1 MVEPADRSST
11 AGQRLGAPE
20 SFGVS
25 TLEPGLRPPA
35 QPPGRQVSMRV
46 QMLDDTQEVFQI
58 SQRSPGKVLFDLVCA
73 HLNLVEGDYFG
84 LEYQDQRKMTVWLDL
99 LKPTLKQ
106 IRRPKNTILRF
117 VVKFFPPDH
126 TQLLEELTRYLFA
139 LQIKR
144 DLACGRLICNDTS
157 AALMVSHI
165 IQSEIGDFD
174 ETQSWQ
180 HLLHNKYLPDQ
191 DAIRDEIIDCHREHV
206 GQTPAESDYQLL
218 EIARRLE
225 MYGVRLHPAK
235 DREGTKLSLAVA
247 NSGVLVFQGNTK
259 INSFNWSKIRKLSFK
274 RKRFLIKLR
283 ADPTQNAHHDTLEFA
298 MASRDCCKVFWKI
311 CVEYHAFFRLFEEPK
326 PKPKPILFTRGSSF
340 RFSGRTQKQI
350 IDYVKDSEPK
360 KVPFE
365 RKHSKILSNSSISP
379 QSASTRSHVPK
390 ESATSIPLADQPDS
404 DRLSHLAVPNGSEE
418 PQAVTPPTNGL
429 HGLTAAPGSDPT
441 QPRQNHHVAG
451 SVLDQQLLNPGPSCR
466 ANKGSPGSEKSSLG
480 GPHVAVNGNGS
491 VNGQRM
497 GRTGVL
503 GAEQSAEIQPLSPL
517 TSPLLTEAGY
527 VRNDEEDE
535 KFPTDKAYFI
545 AKELLTTERTY
556 LNDLQVITESFH
568 SAVGKDEA
576 FPDSVKSLISAN
588 YDPVYKFHQGFL
600 KETEQRLAQ
609 WEGRSNAHI
618 KGDYQRIGD
627 VLLKNIQGL
636 RQLTI
641 HLQKHSE
648 CLVELE
654 RACRSSRKVETLC
667 RDFEQQRVCYLPL
680 NIFLLR
686 PLHRLLHYKLILE
699 RLCKHYPPTHDDFRD
714 CRAALADISEMVLQL
729 QGIMMKMEN
738 FQKLIEL
745 KKDLTGVEDL
755 ISPGR
760 EFIRLG
766 CLSKLSGKGLQ
777 QRMFFLFSDCLV
789 YTSRGMTPS
798 NQFKVHGQLPL
809 YGMTIRESEE
819 EWGVPHS
826 FTLFG
831 QRQSVVVAAS
841 CTSEMERWVEDI
853 RMAIDLAEQSSSLN
867 NDLLSTSLSDNKLS
881 EDGGGEQESEDEL
894 GGSRSSLER
903 QGHRGNTTVHV
914 CWHRNTSVSMV
925 DFSIAVEN
933 QLSGNLLRKFKNS
946 NGWQKL
952 WVVFTN
958 FSLFFYKSHQDDYPL
973 ASLPLLGYSVTVP
986 SESEN
991 IHKDY
996 VFKLHFK
1003 SHVYYFRS
1011 ESEYTFERWMEV
1023 IRSATCSTSRSLPST
1038 RKDLY

>member
-1 MVEPADRSST
+1 MVEPADSPSAA

-35 QPPGRQVSMRV
+35 QPPGRQVSIRV
-46 QMLDDTQEVFQI
+46 QMLDDTQEVFQV
-58 SQRSPGKVLFDLVCA
+58 SPRSPGKVLFDLVCV

-126 TQLLEELTRYLFA
+126 TQLMEELTRYLFA
-139 LQIKR
+139 LQIKH
-144 DLACGRLICNDTS
+144 DLACGHLICNDTS

-191 DAIRDEIIDCHREHV
+191 DAIRDKIIDCHRKHV
-206 GQTPAESDYQLL
+206 GHTPAESDYQLL

-247 NSGVLVFQGNTK
+247 HTGVLVFQGYTK
-259 INSFNWSKIRKLSFK
+259 INAFNWSKIRKLSFK

-283 ADPTQNAHHDTLEFA
+283 ADPTNTHHDMLEFA

-350 IDYVKDSEPK
+350 IDYVKDSEFK
-360 KVPFE
+360 KIPFE
-365 RKHSKILSNSSISP
+365 RKHSKILSISSMSP
-379 QSASTRSHVPK
+379 QSSSFQSQVPK
-390 ESATSIPLADQPDS
+390 ESAMSVLTADKPDS
-404 DRLSHLAVPNGSEE
+404 AKLNHPVDPNGSEALPVAISPSNGFHDRIASPGTDPAQSRQTRHGTGSE
-418 PQAVTPPTNGL
+418 P
-429 HGLTAAPGSDPT
+429 
-441 QPRQNHHVAG
+441 
-451 SVLDQQLLNPGPSCR
+451 DQHLLNPGGPALEDSPL
-466 ANKGSPGSEKSSLG
+466 GSPLLI
-480 GPHVAVNGNGS
+480 VNGSGSLNGLETGS
-491 VNGQRM
+491 AGM
-497 GRTGVL
+497 PGTSPDGR
-503 GAEQSAEIQPLSPL
+503 QLSPL
-517 TSPLLTEAGY
+517 TSPLLADAGY
-527 VRNDEEDE
+527 LRNDEDDE
-535 KFPTDKAYFI
+535 ARRKKFPTDKAYFI

-556 LNDLQVITESFH
+556 LKDLQVIAESFQ
-568 SAVGKDEA
+568 SFVGKGED

-588 YDPVYKFHQGFL
+588 YDPVYKFHQAFL
-600 KETEQRLAQ
+600 REVDQRLAQ

-627 VLLKNIQGL
+627 ILLKNIQGL
-636 RQLTI
+636 RQLTV

-654 RACRSSRKVETLC
+654 QACRSSRKVDALC
-667 RDFEQQRVCYLPL
+667 RDFEQQKVCYLPF

-699 RLCKHYPPTHDDFRD
+699 RFCKHYPPTHDDFRD
-714 CRAALADISEMVLQL
+714 CRAALADVSEVVLQL
-729 QGIMMKMEN
+729 HGSMMKMEN
-738 FQKLIEL
+738 FQKLVEL
-745 KKDLTGVEDL
+745 KKDLTGIDNLV
-755 ISPGR
+755 IPGR

-777 QRMFFLFSDCLV
+777 QRMFFLFSDSLV
-789 YTSRGMTPS
+789 YTSRGMTAL

-819 EWGVPHS
+819 EWGVPHC

-831 QRQSVVVAAS
+831 QRQTLVVAAS
-841 CTSEMERWVEDI
+841 CPSEMERWVEDI
-853 RMAIDLAEQSSSLN
+853 RMAIDLAEQSSSSHT
-867 NDLLSTSLSDNKLS
+867 DLLSTNLSDNKLS
-881 EDGGGEQESEDEL
+881 EDGAIEQESEEEL
-894 GGSRSSLER
+894 CGSRSSLER

-958 FSLFFYKSHQDDYPL
+958 FNLFFYKSHQDDYPL

-1023 IRSATCSTSRSLPST
+1023 IRSATCSSSRSLSSS

>member
-1 MVEPADRSST
+1 SDRLEPRPT
-11 AGQRLGAPE
+11 GQRLGAPE

-126 TQLLEELTRYLFA
+126 TQLMEELTRYLFA

-206 GQTPAESDYQLL
+206 GQTPAVSDYQLL

-283 ADPTQNAHHDTLEFA
+283 ADPTNAHHDTLEFA

-326 PKPKPILFTRGSSF
+326 PRPKPILFTRGSSF

-365 RKHSKILSNSSISP
+365 RKHSKILSNSSMSPHLSRNPLLMTPTTISRLVFM
-379 QSASTRSHVPK
+379 QKSMSQNSAYKTTLDT
-390 ESATSIPLADQPDS
+390 ESDTGSSAYSQPLMYGNPAAVSSMISVNSNGTSP
-404 DRLSHLAVPNGSEE
+404 LSHTKFSFG
-418 PQAVTPPTNGL
+418 
-429 HGLTAAPGSDPT
+429 
-441 QPRQNHHVAG
+441 
-451 SVLDQQLLNPGPSCR
+451 
-466 ANKGSPGSEKSSLG
+466 
-480 GPHVAVNGNGS
+480 
-491 VNGQRM
+491 
-497 GRTGVL
+497 
-503 GAEQSAEIQPLSPL
+503 IQPLSPL

-535 KFPTDKAYFI
+535 ARRKVGIQRVRRWMGKF
-545 AKELLTTERTY
+545 LG
-556 LNDLQVITESFH
+556 ITELSGLR
-568 SAVGKDEA
+568 SYEA

-841 CTSEMERWVEDI
+841 CASEMERWVEDI

-867 NDLLSTSLSDNKLS
+867 NDLLSTSLSDNSKS
-881 EDGGGEQESEDEL
+881 STVVEQESEDEL

-1011 ESEYTFERWMEV
+1011 ESEYTFERWV
-1023 IRSATCSTSRSLPST
+1023 YSNRDKCRNAISYNVL
-1038 RKDLY
+1038 

>member
-1 MVEPADRSST
+1 MVEPADRPST

-35 QPPGRQVSMRV
+35 QPPGRQVPIRV

-58 SQRSPGKVLFDLVCA
+58 SQRSPGKVLFDLVCV
-73 HLNLVEGDYFG
+73 HLNLTEGDYFG
-84 LEYQDQRKMTVWLDL
+84 LEYQDHRKMTVWLDL

-126 TQLLEELTRYLFA
+126 TQLMEELTRYLFA
-139 LQIKR
+139 LQIKH

-157 AALMVSHI
+157 AALMVSHV

-180 HLLHNKYLPDQ
+180 HLLLNKYLPDQ
-191 DAIRDEIIDCHREHV
+191 DAIRDKIIDSHRKHV

-225 MYGVRLHPAK
+225 MYGIRLHPAK

-247 NSGVLVFQGNTK
+247 HTGVLVFQGYTK
-259 INSFNWSKIRKLSFK
+259 INAFNWSKIRKLSFK

-283 ADPTQNAHHDTLEFA
+283 ADPANSHHDTLEFA
-298 MASRDCCKVFWKI
+298 MGSRDCCKVFWKI

-340 RFSGRTQKQI
+340 RFSGRTQKQV
-350 IDYVKDSEPK
+350 IDYVKDSELK

-365 RKHSKILSNSSISP
+365 RKHSKILSPGSTTP
-379 QSASTRSHVPK
+379 QSSSSRSQVPK
-390 ESATSIPLADQPDS
+390 ESAMSVLLVDQPDS
-404 DRLSHLAVPNGSEE
+404 ARFGVQVEANGSEQ
-418 PQAVTPPTNGL
+418 PPAVAPSSNGF
-429 HGLTAAPGSDPT
+429 HNAPMAPGSDPIH
-441 QPRQNHHVAG
+441 PRQNHNGMATVP
-451 SVLDQQLLNPGPSCR
+451 DQQLLNPG
-466 ANKGSPGSEKSSLG
+466 SPGSENSPNGS
-480 GPHVAVNGNGS
+480 PCVVVNGDA
-491 VNGQRM
+491 
-497 GRTGVL
+497 TDVL
-503 GAEQSAEIQPLSPL
+503 GVVPEGQQLSPL

-527 VRNDEEDE
+527 VRNEDE
-535 KFPTDKAYFI
+535 DEARRKKFPTDKAYFI

-556 LNDLQVITESFH
+556 LKDLQVITESFQ
-568 SAVGKDEA
+568 SAMAKDEA
-576 FPDSVKSLISAN
+576 FPNSVQSLISSS

-627 VLLKNIQGL
+627 ILLKNIQGL
-636 RQLTI
+636 RQLTV

-654 RACRSSRKVETLC
+654 RGCRSSRKVESLC
-667 RDFEQQRVCYLPL
+667 REFEQQRVCYLPL

-729 QGIMMKMEN
+729 QGTMMKMEN
-738 FQKLIEL
+738 FQKLLEL
-745 KKDLTGVEDL
+745 QKDLTGIDNLVT
-755 ISPGR
+755 PGR

-841 CTSEMERWVEDI
+841 CVSEMERWVEDI
-853 RMAIDLAEQSSSLN
+853 RMAIDLAEQSSSPGA
-867 NDLLSTSLSDNKLS
+867 DLLSTSLSDNKLS
-881 EDGGGEQESEDEL
+881 EDGGTEQESEEEL
-894 GGSRSSLER
+894 CGSRSSLER

-925 DFSIAVEN
+925 DFSVAVEN

-1023 IRSATCSTSRSLPST
+1023 IRSATCSASRSLPPT

>member
-1 MVEPADRSST
+1 MVEPADRPST

-25 TLEPGLRPPA
+25 TLEPGLRPPV
-35 QPPGRQVSMRV
+35 QPPGRQVSIRV

-58 SQRSPGKVLFDLVCA
+58 SQRSPGKVLFDLVCV
-73 HLNLVEGDYFG
+73 HLNLTEGDYFG

-126 TQLLEELTRYLFA
+126 TQLMEELTRYLFA

-191 DAIRDEIIDCHREHV
+191 DAIRDKITDCHRKHV

-235 DREGTKLSLAVA
+235 DREGTKLSLSVA
-247 NSGVLVFQGNTK
+247 HTGVLVFQGYTK
-259 INSFNWSKIRKLSFK
+259 INAFNWSKIRKLSFK

-283 ADPTQNAHHDTLEFA
+283 ADPAQNAHHDTLEFA

-340 RFSGRTQKQI
+340 RFSGRTQ
-350 IDYVKDSEPK
+350 
-360 KVPFE
+360 
-365 RKHSKILSNSSISP
+365 NSSQQIHINYCCRSP
-379 QSASTRSHVPK
+379 ASEDS
-390 ESATSIPLADQPDS
+390 PL
-404 DRLSHLAVPNGSEE
+404 
-418 PQAVTPPTNGL
+418 
-429 HGLTAAPGSDPT
+429 
-441 QPRQNHHVAG
+441 
-451 SVLDQQLLNPGPSCR
+451 
-466 ANKGSPGSEKSSLG
+466 GSP
-480 GPHVAVNGNGS
+480 HVVVNGNGS
-491 VNGQRM
+491 VNGQEM
-497 GRTGVL
+497 GGTAVL
-503 GAEQSAEIQPLSPL
+503 GLGQSPEGRQLSPL

-527 VRNDEEDE
+527 VRNEDE
-535 KFPTDKAYFI
+535 DEARRKKFPTDKAYFI

-556 LNDLQVITESFH
+556 LKDLQVITESFQ
-568 SAVGKDEA
+568 SFVGKDEA
-576 FPDSVKSLISAN
+576 FPDSVKKLISTN
-588 YDPVYKFHQGFL
+588 YDPVHKFHQGFL
-600 KETEQRLAQ
+600 KEVEQRLAQ

-667 RDFEQQRVCYLPL
+667 RDFEQQRVCYLPF
-680 NIFLLR
+680 NVFLLR

-729 QGIMMKMEN
+729 QGTMMKMEN
-738 FQKLIEL
+738 FQKLLEL
-745 KKDLTGVEDL
+745 KKDLTGLDNL
-755 ISPGR
+755 AIPGR

-777 QRMFFLFSDCLV
+777 QRMFFLFSDSLV

-819 EWGVPHS
+819 EWGVPYS

-831 QRQSVVVAAS
+831 QRHSVVVAAS
-841 CTSEMERWVEDI
+841 CASEMERWVEDI
-853 RMAIDLAEQSSSLN
+853 RMAIDLAEQSSGLN
-867 NDLLSTSLSDNKLS
+867 TDLLSTGLSDNSKS
-881 EDGGGEQESEDEL
+881 REWANPSEQESEEEL
-894 GGSRSSLER
+894 CGSRSSLER

-925 DFSIAVEN
+925 DFSVAVEN

-1011 ESEYTFERWMEV
+1011 ESEYTFERYSMWRIQRWEKH
-1023 IRSATCSTSRSLPST
+1023 STCCPFFPL
-1038 RKDLY
+1038 

>member
-25 TLEPGLRPPA
+25 TLEPGLRPPV
-35 QPPGRQVSMRV
+35 QPPGRQVSIRV

-58 SQRSPGKVLFDLVCA
+58 SQRSPGKVLFDLVCV
-73 HLNLVEGDYFG
+73 HLNLTEGDYFG

-126 TQLLEELTRYLFA
+126 TQLMEELTRYLFA

-191 DAIRDEIIDCHREHV
+191 DAIRDKITDCHRKHV

-235 DREGTKLSLAVA
+235 DREGTKLSLSVA
-247 NSGVLVFQGNTK
+247 HTGVLVFQGYTK
-259 INSFNWSKIRKLSFK
+259 INAFNWSKIRKLSFK

-350 IDYVKDSEPK
+350 IDYVKDSELK

-365 RKHSKILSNSSISP
+365 RKHSKILSNSSMTP
-379 QSASTRSHVPK
+379 QSSSFRSQVPK
-390 ESATSIPLADQPDS
+390 ESAMLVPLADQPDS
-404 DRLSHLAVPNGSEE
+404 ARLGHQAESNGSEE
-418 PQAVTPPTNGL
+418 PPPVTASANGFQD
-429 HGLTAAPGSDPT
+429 TPVAPGSDPI
-441 QPRQNHHVAG
+441 QSRQNHHGTRSAP
-451 SVLDQQLLNPGPSCR
+451 DQQLLNPGSPASDDSPL
-466 ANKGSPGSEKSSLG
+466 GSP
-480 GPHVAVNGNGS
+480 HVVVNGNGS
-491 VNGQRM
+491 VNGQ
-497 GRTGVL
+497 GVGGTGVL
-503 GAEQSAEIQPLSPL
+503 GLGQSPEGRQLSPL

-527 VRNDEEDE
+527 VRNEDE
-535 KFPTDKAYFI
+535 DEARRKKFPTDKAYFI

-556 LNDLQVITESFH
+556 LKDLQVITESFQ
-568 SAVGKDEA
+568 SFVGKEEA
-576 FPDSVKSLISAN
+576 FPDSVKNLISAN
-588 YDPVYKFHQGFL
+588 YDPVHKFHQGFL
-600 KETEQRLAQ
+600 KEVEQRLAQ

-667 RDFEQQRVCYLPL
+667 RDFEQQRVCYLPF
-680 NIFLLR
+680 NVFLLR

-729 QGIMMKMEN
+729 QGTMMKMEN
-738 FQKLIEL
+738 FQKLLEL
-745 KKDLTGVEDL
+745 KKDLTGIDNL
-755 ISPGR
+755 AIPGR

-777 QRMFFLFSDCLV
+777 QRMFFLFSDSLV
-789 YTSRGMTPS
+789 YTSRGMTPT

-819 EWGVPHS
+819 EWGVPYS

-831 QRQSVVVAAS
+831 QRHSVVVAAS
-841 CTSEMERWVEDI
+841 CASEMERWVEDI

-867 NDLLSTSLSDNKLS
+867 TDLLSTGLSDNKLL
-881 EDGGGEQESEDEL
+881 EDSGAEQESEEEL
-894 GGSRSSLER
+894 CGSRSSLER

-925 DFSIAVEN
+925 DFSVAVEN

-1023 IRSATCSTSRSLPST
+1023 IRSATCSSSHSLPST

>member
-1 MVEPADRSST
+1 TGEPVDRPSA
-11 AGQRLGAPE
+11 AGQRLSAPE

-25 TLEPGLRPPA
+25 TLEPGMRPPV
-35 QPPGRQVSMRV
+35 QPPGRPVSIRV
-46 QMLDDTQEVFQI
+46 QMMDDTQEVFQI
-58 SQRSPGKVLFDLVCA
+58 SQRSAGKVLFDLVCV
-73 HLNLVEGDYFG
+73 HLNLTEGDYFG
-84 LEYQDQRKMTVWLDL
+84 LEYQDHRKMTVWLDL

-126 TQLLEELTRYLFA
+126 TQLMEELTRYLFA
-139 LQIKR
+139 LQVKR
-144 DLACGRLICNDTS
+144 DLACGHLICNDTS
-157 AALMVSHI
+157 SALMVSHI

-191 DAIRDEIIDCHREHV
+191 DAIRDKIMDCHRKHV

-225 MYGVRLHPAK
+225 MYGIRLHPAK
-235 DREGTKLSLAVA
+235 DREGSKLSLSVA
-247 NSGVLVFQGNTK
+247 HTGVLVFQGYTK
-259 INSFNWSKIRKLSFK
+259 INAFNWSKVRKLSFK

-283 ADPTQNAHHDTLEFA
+283 DAHHDTLEFA
-298 MASRDCCKVFWKI
+298 MASRDCCKIFWKI

-350 IDYVKDSEPK
+350 IDYVKDSEFK

-365 RKHSKILSNSSISP
+365 RYIWNPAHLHPRARRAAAHPHADSQLRPGGAQTAAAQREP
-379 QSASTRSHVPK
+379 QGEPQGARSAG
-390 ESATSIPLADQPDS
+390 AN
-404 DRLSHLAVPNGSEE
+404 DRRVHQQRPGSEE
-418 PQAVTPPTNGL
+418 SPLA
-429 HGLTAAPGSDPT
+429 S
-441 QPRQNHHVAG
+441 PR
-451 SVLDQQLLNPGPSCR
+451 
-466 ANKGSPGSEKSSLG
+466 
-480 GPHVAVNGNGS
+480 VAVNGNS
-491 VNGQRM
+491 PVNGPDHI
-497 GRTGVL
+497 L
-503 GAEQSAEIQPLSPL
+503 GSGPQSPDNRQLSPL
-517 TSPLLTEAGY
+517 TSPLLTDAGY
-527 VRNDEEDE
+527 VRNEDEEE
-535 KFPTDKAYFI
+535 ARRKKFPTDKAYFI

-556 LNDLQVITESFH
+556 LNDLQVVTESFQN
-568 SAVGKDEA
+568 AVANDEA
-576 FPDSVKSLISAN
+576 FSHSVKNLILAN
-588 YDPVYKFHQGFL
+588 YDPVSKFHEGFL
-600 KETEQRLAQ
+600 KEVEQRLAQ

-627 VLLKNIQGL
+627 ILLRNIQGL
-636 RQLTI
+636 RQLTV

-654 RACRSSRKVETLC
+654 KSVRKVEVLS
-667 RDFEQQRVCYLPL
+667 REFEQQRVCYLPF
-680 NIFLLR
+680 NVFLLR

-699 RLCKHYPPTHDDFRD
+699 RLCKHYPPTHEDFRD
-714 CRAALADISEMVLQL
+714 SRAALAEISEMALQL
-729 QGIMMKMEN
+729 QGTMMKMEN
-738 FQKLIEL
+738 FQKLLEL
-745 KKDLTGVEDL
+745 KKDLTGIDNMVV
-755 ISPGR
+755 PGR

-789 YTSRGMTPS
+789 YTSRGMTAS

-841 CTSEMERWVEDI
+841 CASEMEHWVEDI
-853 RMAIDLAEQSSSLN
+853 RMAIDLSVQGSGAPS
-867 NDLLSTSLSDNKLS
+867 DLLCTSPTDNKLS
-881 EDGGGEQESEDEL
+881 GEGGQEHESEEEL
-894 GGSRSSLER
+894 SSSRTSLER

-925 DFSIAVEN
+925 DFSVAVEN

-1023 IRSATCSTSRSLPST
+1023 IRSATCSSSRSLPAT

>member
-1 MVEPADRSST
+1 MVEPADRPST

-35 QPPGRQVSMRV
+35 QPPGRLVSIRV

-58 SQRSPGKVLFDLVCA
+58 SQRSPGKVLFDLVCV
-73 HLNLVEGDYFG
+73 HLNLSEGDYFG

-126 TQLLEELTRYLFA
+126 TQLMEELTRYLFA

-191 DAIRDEIIDCHREHV
+191 DAIRDKITDCHRKHV

-247 NSGVLVFQGNTK
+247 HTGVLVFQGYTK
-259 INSFNWSKIRKLSFK
+259 INAFNWSKIRKLSFK

-283 ADPTQNAHHDTLEFA
+283 ADPTNAHHDTLEFA
-298 MASRDCCKVFWKI
+298 MASRDCCKIFWKI

-350 IDYVKDSEPK
+350 IDYVKDSELK
-360 KVPFE
+360 KVSFE
-365 RKHSKILSNSSISP
+365 R
-379 QSASTRSHVPK
+379 
-390 ESATSIPLADQPDS
+390 LAC
-404 DRLSHLAVPNGSEE
+404 LSHCLNRARPHGGTTADIISVNVPEQS
-418 PQAVTPPTNGL
+418 PSKLPVSRRHPT
-429 HGLTAAPGSDPT
+429 HQTTTAAT
-441 QPRQNHHVAG
+441 PRSPRTARRSPASQD
-451 SVLDQQLLNPGPSCR
+451 SPL
-466 ANKGSPGSEKSSLG
+466 GSPR
-480 GPHVAVNGNGS
+480 VVVNGNAS
-491 VNGQRM
+491 VNGQ
-497 GRTGVL
+497 GVGGVL
-503 GAEQSAEIQPLSPL
+503 GPGQIPEGQQLSPL

-527 VRNDEEDE
+527 VRNEDE
-535 KFPTDKAYFI
+535 DEARRKKFPTDKAYFI

-556 LNDLQVITESFH
+556 LKDLQVITESFP

-576 FPDSVKSLISAN
+576 FPDSVKNMISAS
-588 YDPVYKFHQGFL
+588 YDPVYIFHQGFL

-609 WEGRSNAHI
+609 WSGRSNAHI

-636 RQLTI
+636 RVNIL
-641 HLQKHSE
+641 HLPLLLFFYTKNPSFS
-648 CLVELE
+648 V
-654 RACRSSRKVETLC
+654 SSRKVESLC

-729 QGIMMKMEN
+729 QGTMMKMEN
-738 FQKLIEL
+738 FQKLLEL
-745 KKDLTGVEDL
+745 KKDLTGIDNLVT
-755 ISPGR
+755 PGR

-777 QRMFFLFSDCLV
+777 QRMFFLFSDSLV

-809 YGMTIRESEE
+809 FGMTIRESEE

-841 CTSEMERWVEDI
+841 CASEMERWVEDI
-853 RMAIDLAEQSSSLN
+853 RMAIDLAEQSSSPN

-881 EDGGGEQESEDEL
+881 EDGGGDQESEEEL

-925 DFSIAVEN
+925 DFSVAVEN

-986 SESEN
+986 AESEN

-1011 ESEYTFERWMEV
+1011 ESEYTFERRV
-1023 IRSATCSTSRSLPST
+1023 FHLSSSHF
-1038 RKDLY
+1038 

>member
-1 MVEPADRSST
+1 MVEPADRPST

-35 QPPGRQVSMRV
+35 QPPGRLVSIRV

-58 SQRSPGKVLFDLVCA
+58 SQRSPGKVLFDLVCV
-73 HLNLVEGDYFG
+73 HLNLSEGDYFG

-126 TQLLEELTRYLFA
+126 TQLMEELTRYLFA

-191 DAIRDEIIDCHREHV
+191 DAIRDKITDCHRKHV

-247 NSGVLVFQGNTK
+247 HTGVLVFQLRNVL
-259 INSFNWSKIRKLSFK
+259 NVFFQVRQCRLSFTSWP
-274 RKRFLIKLR
+274 FHCCVLTHIYLCVLQ
-283 ADPTQNAHHDTLEFA
+283 QNAHHDTLEFA
-298 MASRDCCKVFWKI
+298 MASRDCCKIFWKI

-350 IDYVKDSEPK
+350 IDYVKDSELK
-360 KVPFE
+360 KVSFE
-365 RKHSKILSNSSISP
+365 RKHSKILSSGSMSP
-379 QSASTRSHVPK
+379 QSSSFRSQVPREVTTLK
-390 ESATSIPLADQPDS
+390 QAQTLYSLAVLYFFLELDLLCIFTESNLTPSLILSCHLLSYLTLCSIPVPASLPFS
-404 DRLSHLAVPNGSEE
+404 IFLFSSHLS
-418 PQAVTPPTNGL
+418 
-429 HGLTAAPGSDPT
+429 
-441 QPRQNHHVAG
+441 
-451 SVLDQQLLNPGPSCR
+451 
-466 ANKGSPGSEKSSLG
+466 GSPASQDSPLGS
-480 GPHVAVNGNGS
+480 PRVVVNGNAS
-491 VNGQRM
+491 VNGQ
-497 GRTGVL
+497 GVGGVL
-503 GAEQSAEIQPLSPL
+503 GPGQIPEGQQLSPL

-527 VRNDEEDE
+527 VRNEDE
-535 KFPTDKAYFI
+535 DEARRKKFPTDKAYFI

-556 LNDLQVITESFH
+556 LKDLQVITESFP

-576 FPDSVKSLISAN
+576 FPDSVKNMISAS
-588 YDPVYKFHQGFL
+588 YDPVYIFHQGFL

-636 RQLTI
+636 RQLTV

-654 RACRSSRKVETLC
+654 RACRSSRKAESLC
-667 RDFEQQRVCYLPL
+667 RDVEQQRVCYLPL

-729 QGIMMKMEN
+729 QGTMMKMEN
-738 FQKLIEL
+738 FQKLLEL
-745 KKDLTGVEDL
+745 KKDLTGIDNLVT
-755 ISPGR
+755 PGR

-777 QRMFFLFSDCLV
+777 QRMFFLFSDSLV

-809 YGMTIRESEE
+809 FGMTIRESEE

-841 CTSEMERWVEDI
+841 CASEMERWVEDI
-853 RMAIDLAEQSSSLN
+853 RMAIDLAEQSISPN
-867 NDLLSTSLSDNKLS
+867 NDLLSTSLSDNS
-881 EDGGGEQESEDEL
+881 DQESEEEL

-925 DFSIAVEN
+925 DFSVAVEN

-986 SESEN
+986 AESEN

-1023 IRSATCSTSRSLPST
+1023 IRSATCSASRSLPNT

>member
-1 MVEPADRSST
+1 MRCWV
-11 AGQRLGAPE
+11 
-20 SFGVS
+20 
-25 TLEPGLRPPA
+25 TLWPLHLLFYFP
-35 QPPGRQVSMRV
+35 
-46 QMLDDTQEVFQI
+46 
-58 SQRSPGKVLFDLVCA
+58 QRSPGKVLFDLVCV
-73 HLNLVEGDYFG
+73 HLNLTEGDYFG

-126 TQLLEELTRYLFA
+126 TQLMEELTRYLFA

-191 DAIRDEIIDCHREHV
+191 DAIRDKITDCHRN

-235 DREGTKLSLAVA
+235 DREGTKLSLSVA
-247 NSGVLVFQGNTK
+247 HTGVLVFQGYTK
-259 INSFNWSKIRKLSFK
+259 INAFNWSKIRKLSFK

-283 ADPTQNAHHDTLEFA
+283 ADPNAHHDTLEFA

-350 IDYVKDSEPK
+350 IDYVKDSEMK

-365 RKHSKILSNSSISP
+365 RKHSKILSNSSMTP
-379 QSASTRSHVPK
+379 QSSSFRSQVPK
-390 ESATSIPLADQPDS
+390 EVTPTDTDLYSLITAFYFISFIFLGKVHALGRDLSGSRQARCS
-404 DRLSHLAVPNGSEE
+404 DRSTVRYRDSE
-418 PQAVTPPTNGL
+418 
-429 HGLTAAPGSDPT
+429 
-441 QPRQNHHVAG
+441 
-451 SVLDQQLLNPGPSCR
+451 SVLQPGDQQLPPPHKLAQPYSPL
-466 ANKGSPGSEKSSLG
+466 GSP
-480 GPHVAVNGNGS
+480 HVVVNGNGS
-491 VNGQRM
+491 VNGQEM
-497 GRTGVL
+497 GGTAVL
-503 GAEQSAEIQPLSPL
+503 GLGQSPEGRQLSPL

-527 VRNDEEDE
+527 VRNEDE
-535 KFPTDKAYFI
+535 DEARRKKFPTDKAYFI

-556 LNDLQVITESFH
+556 LKDLQVITESFQ
-568 SAVGKDEA
+568 SFVGKDEA
-576 FPDSVKSLISAN
+576 FPDSVKKLISTN
-588 YDPVYKFHQGFL
+588 YDPVHKFHQGFL
-600 KETEQRLAQ
+600 KEVEQRLAQ

-627 VLLKNIQGL
+627 VLLKNIQEGL
-636 RQLTI
+636 LPA
-641 HLQKHSE
+641 LQRLPAATSPPPAALQTHPGE
-648 CLVELE
+648 C
-654 RACRSSRKVETLC
+654 
-667 RDFEQQRVCYLPL
+667 VCGLGGC
-680 NIFLLR
+680 FF
-686 PLHRLLHYKLILE
+686 PLHIFPCFYNPYVHL
-699 RLCKHYPPTHDDFRD
+699 PPLPPS
-714 CRAALADISEMVLQL
+714 AALADISEMVLQL
-729 QGIMMKMEN
+729 QGTMMKMEN
-738 FQKLIEL
+738 FQKLLEL
-745 KKDLTGVEDL
+745 KKDLTGLDNL
-755 ISPGR
+755 AIPGR

-777 QRMFFLFSDCLV
+777 QRMFFLFSDSLV

-819 EWGVPHS
+819 EWGVPYS

-831 QRQSVVVAAS
+831 QRHSVVVAAS
-841 CTSEMERWVEDI
+841 CASEMERWVEDI
-853 RMAIDLAEQSSSLN
+853 RMAIDLAEQSSGLN
-867 NDLLSTSLSDNKLS
+867 TDLLSTGLSDNSKS
-881 EDGGGEQESEDEL
+881 TEQESEEEL
-894 GGSRSSLER
+894 CGSRSSLER

-925 DFSIAVEN
+925 DFSVAVEN

-1023 IRSATCSTSRSLPST
+1023 IRSATCSSSHSLPST

>member
-1 MVEPADRSST
+1 MFSGKVDGTDRPSA

-25 TLEPGLRPPA
+25 TLEPGLRAPA
-35 QPPGRQVSMRV
+35 QPPGRQVSIRV

-58 SQRSPGKVLFDLVCA
+58 SQRSPGKVLFDLVCV
-73 HLNLVEGDYFG
+73 HLNLAEGDYFG
-84 LEYQDQRKMTVWLDL
+84 LEYQDHYINLITPL
-99 LKPTLKQ
+99 LSSIISPSHTLFYFC
-106 IRRPKNTILRF
+106 L
-117 VVKFFPPDH
+117 
-126 TQLLEELTRYLFA
+126 YLFA
-139 LQIKR
+139 LQIKH

-191 DAIRDEIIDCHREHV
+191 DAIRDKITECHRKHV
-206 GQTPAESDYQLL
+206 GQTPAVSDYQLL

-247 NSGVLVFQGNTK
+247 HTGVLVFQGYTK
-259 INSFNWSKIRKLSFK
+259 INAFNWSKVRKLSFK

-283 ADPTQNAHHDTLEFA
+283 ADPTNAHHDTLEFA
-298 MASRDCCKVFWKI
+298 MASRDCCKIFWKI

-350 IDYVKDSEPK
+350 IDYVKDSELK

-365 RKHSKILSNSSISP
+365 
-379 QSASTRSHVPK
+379 
-390 ESATSIPLADQPDS
+390 
-404 DRLSHLAVPNGSEE
+404 
-418 PQAVTPPTNGL
+418 
-429 HGLTAAPGSDPT
+429 
-441 QPRQNHHVAG
+441 
-451 SVLDQQLLNPGPSCR
+451 
-466 ANKGSPGSEKSSLG
+466 SPGSEDSPLG
-480 GPHVAVNGNGS
+480 SPHVVVNGNGS
-491 VNGQRM
+491 VNGQGM
-497 GRTGVL
+497 GSTGIL
-503 GAEQSAEIQPLSPL
+503 GTGHSPEGRHLSPL
-517 TSPLLTEAGY
+517 TSPLLTDAGC
-527 VRNDEEDE
+527 VRNDDEEE
-535 KFPTDKAYFI
+535 ARRKFPTDKAYFI

-556 LNDLQVITESFH
+556 LKDLQVITESFQGV
-568 SAVGKDEA
+568 AGKDEA
-576 FPDSVKSLISAN
+576 FPDFVKNLISAS

-600 KETEQRLAQ
+600 REVEQRLAQ
-609 WEGRSNAHI
+609 WSGRSNAHI

-627 VLLKNIQGL
+627 ILLKNIQGL

-654 RACRSSRKVETLC
+654 RACSRKAEALC
-667 RDFEQQRVCYLPL
+667 RDFEQQRVCYLPF

-729 QGIMMKMEN
+729 QGTMMKMEN
-738 FQKLIEL
+738 FQKLLEL
-745 KKDLTGVEDL
+745 KKDLTGIDNL
-755 ISPGR
+755 AFPGR

-841 CTSEMERWVEDI
+841 CASEMERWVEDI
-853 RMAIDLAEQSSSLN
+853 RMAIDLAEQSSSPST
-867 NDLLSTSLSDNKLS
+867 DLLSTSLSDNSKSL
-881 EDGGGEQESEDEL
+881 ESEEEL
-894 GGSRSSLER
+894 CGSRSSLER

-925 DFSIAVEN
+925 DFSVAVEN

-1023 IRSATCSTSRSLPST
+1023 IRSATCSASRSLPST

>member
-1 MVEPADRSST
+1 MWE
-11 AGQRLGAPE
+11 
-20 SFGVS
+20 F
-25 TLEPGLRPPA
+25 
-35 QPPGRQVSMRV
+35 
-46 QMLDDTQEVFQI
+46 
-58 SQRSPGKVLFDLVCA
+58 LFDLVCV
-73 HLNLVEGDYFG
+73 HLNLTEGDYFG

-126 TQLLEELTRYLFA
+126 TQLMEELTRYFFA

-191 DAIRDEIIDCHREHV
+191 DAIRDKITDCHRKHV
-206 GQTPAESDYQLL
+206 GQTPAESDFQLL

-247 NSGVLVFQGNTK
+247 HTGVLVFQGYTK
-259 INSFNWSKIRKLSFK
+259 INAFNWSKIRKLSFK

-283 ADPTQNAHHDTLEFA
+283 ADPNAHHDTLEFA
-298 MASRDCCKVFWKI
+298 MASRDCCKIFWKI

-350 IDYVKDSEPK
+350 IDYVKDSELK

-365 RKHSKILSNSSISP
+365 RKHSKILSNSSMSP
-379 QSASTRSHVPK
+379 QPASFRSQVPK
-390 ESATSIPLADQPDS
+390 EVIQFLVSPFILSLIYCNYAPFSFLGRFVHIYRHFWSVFNSSLSRYLNLELLCRSPASDDSPLGSP
-404 DRLSHLAVPNGSEE
+404 HVIVNGS
-418 PQAVTPPTNGL
+418 
-429 HGLTAAPGSDPT
+429 
-441 QPRQNHHVAG
+441 
-451 SVLDQQLLNPGPSCR
+451 
-466 ANKGSPGSEKSSLG
+466 
-480 GPHVAVNGNGS
+480 GS
-491 VNGQRM
+491 VNGQ
-497 GRTGVL
+497 GIGCTGVL
-503 GAEQSAEIQPLSPL
+503 GPGQSPEGRQLSPL

-527 VRNDEEDE
+527 VRNDDEDE
-535 KFPTDKAYFI
+535 ARRKKFPTDKAYFI

-556 LNDLQVITESFH
+556 LKDLQVITESFQ
-568 SAVGKDEA
+568 SFVGKDEVL
-576 FPDSVKSLISAN
+576 PDSVKNLISAN

-600 KETEQRLAQ
+600 KEVEQRLAQ
-609 WEGRSNAHI
+609 WSGRSNAHI

-627 VLLKNIQGL
+627 ILLKNIQGL

-654 RACRSSRKVETLC
+654 RACRSSRKVETVC
-667 RDFEQQRVCYLPL
+667 RDFEQQRVCYLPF

-699 RLCKHYPPTHDDFRD
+699 RLCKHYPPTHEDFRD

-729 QGIMMKMEN
+729 QGAMMKMEN
-738 FQKLIEL
+738 FQKLLEL
-745 KKDLTGVEDL
+745 KKDLTGIDNL
-755 ISPGR
+755 AIHGR

-777 QRMFFLFSDCLV
+777 QRMFFLFSDSLV

-798 NQFKVHGQLPL
+798 NQFKVHGQLSL

-841 CTSEMERWVEDI
+841 CASEMERWVEDI
-853 RMAIDLAEQSSSLN
+853 RMAIDLAEQSSSPST
-867 NDLLSTSLSDNKLS
+867 DLLSTSLPDNSKSDS
-881 EDGGGEQESEDEL
+881 GAEQESEEEL
-894 GGSRSSLER
+894 CSSRSSLER

-925 DFSIAVEN
+925 DFSVAVEN

-986 SESEN
+986 CESEN

-1023 IRSATCSTSRSLPST
+1023 IRSATCSTSHST

>member
-1 MVEPADRSST
+1 MSVTMAEPAERSST

-20 SFGVS
+20 SLGVS
-25 TLEPGLRPPA
+25 TLEPGLRPPG
-35 QPPGRQVSMRV
+35 QPPGRQVPMRV
-46 QMLDDTQEVFQI
+46 QLLDDTQEVFEI
-58 SQRSPGKVLFDLVCA
+58 PPRSPGKVLFDLVCD
-73 HLNLVEGDYFG
+73 HLNLTEGDYFG
-84 LEYQDQRKMTVWLDL
+84 LEYTNHHKMPVWLDL

-126 TQLLEELTRYLFA
+126 TQFTEELTRYLFA
-139 LQIKR
+139 LQIKH
-144 DLACGRLICNDTS
+144 DLACGHLICNDTS

-174 ETQSWQ
+174 ETQSWH

-191 DAIRDEIIDCHREHV
+191 DAIRDKITECHRKHV
-206 GQTPAESDYQLL
+206 GQTPAVSDYHLL

-225 MYGVRLHPAK
+225 MYGIRLHPAK
-235 DREGTKLSLAVA
+235 DREGTKLSLAA
-247 NSGVLVFQGNTK
+247 AHTGVLVFQGYTK

-283 ADPTQNAHHDTLEFA
+283 AEPAQNAHHDTLEFA

-326 PKPKPILFTRGSSF
+326 PKPKAILFTRGSSF

-350 IDYVKDSEPK
+350 FDYMKDSEPK

-365 RKHSKILSNSSISP
+365 RKHSKILSSSSVSPHSSSI
-379 QSASTRSHVPK
+379 RLHVPK
-390 ESATSIPLADQPDS
+390 ESAISVQAADQPD
-404 DRLSHLAVPNGSEE
+404 LGHLGHPAEPNSAEVPAAAAAS
-418 PQAVTPPTNGL
+418 TTNGI
-429 HGLTAAPGSDPT
+429 HDTSAAPGSDPL
-441 QPRQNHHVAG
+441 QPRENG
-451 SVLDQQLLNPGPSCR
+451 SGPAPDHQFLNPE
-466 ANKGSPGSEKSSLG
+466 SPGSEESPAES
-480 GPHVAVNGNGS
+480 PHHVVVNGNGS
-491 VNGQRM
+491 GGGTGTDSDIIQSQSPEGQ
-497 GRTGVL
+497 
-503 GAEQSAEIQPLSPL
+503 QLSPL
-517 TSPLLTEAGY
+517 TSPLLTDAGC
-527 VRNDEEDE
+527 VRNDEDE
-535 KFPTDKAYFI
+535 EARRKKFPTDKAYFI
-545 AKELLTTERTY
+545 AKELLTTERTFIK
-556 LNDLQVITESFH
+556 DLQVITESFD
-568 SAVGKDEA
+568 SFVGKDEA
-576 FPDSVKSLISAN
+576 FPDAIKTLIFSS

-600 KETEQRLAQ
+600 KEVEQRLAQ

-627 VLLKNIQGL
+627 ILLKNIQGL
-636 RQLTI
+636 RHLTI

-654 RACRSSRKVETLC
+654 RASRSSRKVEALC
-667 RDFEQQRVCYLPL
+667 RDFEQQRVCYLPF
-680 NIFLLR
+680 NMFLLR

-714 CRAALADISEMVLQL
+714 CRASLADISEMVLQL
-729 QGIMMKMEN
+729 QGTMMKMEN
-738 FQKLIEL
+738 FQKLLEL
-745 KKDLTGVEDL
+745 KKDLTGIDNL
-755 ISPGR
+755 TIPGR

-766 CLSKLSGKGLQ
+766 CLSKLSAKGLQ
-777 QRMFFLFSDCLV
+777 QRMFFLFSDSLV

-809 YGMTIRESEE
+809 YGLTIRESEE

-826 FTLFG
+826 FTLYG

-841 CTSEMERWVEDI
+841 CASEMERWLEDI
-853 RMAIDLAEQSSSLN
+853 RMAIDLAEQSISPN
-867 NDLLSTSLSDNKLS
+867 TDLLSDGLPGNKLS
-881 EDGGGEQESEDEL
+881 EDGGVELESEDEL
-894 GGSRSSLER
+894 GSSRSSLER

-925 DFSIAVEN
+925 DFSVAVEN

-1023 IRSATCSTSRSLPST
+1023 IRSATCSSSRLLPST

>member
-283 ADPTQNAHHDTLEFA
+283 ADPTNAHHDTLEFA

-365 RKHSKILSNSSISP
+365 RCS
-379 QSASTRSHVPK
+379 
-390 ESATSIPLADQPDS
+390 
-404 DRLSHLAVPNGSEE
+404 
-418 PQAVTPPTNGL
+418 
-429 HGLTAAPGSDPT
+429 
-441 QPRQNHHVAG
+441 
-451 SVLDQQLLNPGPSCR
+451 
-466 ANKGSPGSEKSSLG
+466 
-480 GPHVAVNGNGS
+480 
-491 VNGQRM
+491 
-497 GRTGVL
+497 
-503 GAEQSAEIQPLSPL
+503 
-517 TSPLLTEAGY
+517 
-527 VRNDEEDE
+527 

-609 WEGRSNAHI
+609 WSGRSNAHI

-867 NDLLSTSLSDNKLS
+867 NDLLSTSLSDNSKS
-881 EDGGGEQESEDEL
+881 STVGEQESEDEL

-1011 ESEYTFERWMEV
+1011 ESEYTFERWV
-1023 IRSATCSTSRSLPST
+1023 YSNRGKYRNAISYNVL
-1038 RKDLY
+1038 